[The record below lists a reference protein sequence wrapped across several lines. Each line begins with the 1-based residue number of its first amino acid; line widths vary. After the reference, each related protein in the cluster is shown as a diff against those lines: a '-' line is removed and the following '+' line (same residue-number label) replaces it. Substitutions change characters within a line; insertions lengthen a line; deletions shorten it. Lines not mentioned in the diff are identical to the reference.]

1 MEVNDFEILLIDVT
15 LLFPLGPT
23 YAFSSKSH
31 GEQNACETYI
41 NVLLVE
47 AHVHDVVIQIIH
59 FGSHT
64 LKLEIES
71 AIPV

>member
-47 AHVHDVVIQIIH
+47 AHVHDV
-59 FGSHT
+59 
-64 LKLEIES
+64 
-71 AIPV
+71 